1 MTRGGERERGDF
13 HPPSR
18 FARSTIPEEKWG
30 TTRSLVLKRCPAYRC
45 PLRDSRLFKMLYWRW
60 HKQFQRGIRPL
71 SGTGTR
77 EEPLRTSQERL
88 RGRLT
93 SPLLQK
99 KSGEETLFS
108 SPDFS
113 EGWGMSVHRLIHE
126 QYSAVTVSGQSVD
139 SGYLR
144 GWAIPVTERKLVVA
158 IQSRFDT
165 SVFDTN
171 SRSETAQKH
180 RSL

>member
-1 MTRGGERERGDF
+1 MGPGLWAPG
-13 HPPSR
+13 
-18 FARSTIPEEKWG
+18 
-30 TTRSLVLKRCPAYRC
+30 
-45 PLRDSRLFKMLYWRW
+45 
-60 HKQFQRGIRPL
+60 
-71 SGTGTR
+71 GTGTR
-77 EEPLRTSQERL
+77 DEPLRTSQERL

-93 SPLLQK
+93 SPLRQK

-139 SGYLR
+139 SGYQR

-158 IQSRFDT
+158 IQIRFDT

-171 SRSETAQKH
+171 SGSEIAQKH
-180 RSL
+180 RSLYSLRVDKKSILGEYFSFFKPSTSNHVHLN

>member
-1 MTRGGERERGDF
+1 MGPGLWAPG
-13 HPPSR
+13 
-18 FARSTIPEEKWG
+18 
-30 TTRSLVLKRCPAYRC
+30 
-45 PLRDSRLFKMLYWRW
+45 
-60 HKQFQRGIRPL
+60 
-71 SGTGTR
+71 GTGTR
-77 EEPLRTSQERL
+77 DEPLRTSQERL

-93 SPLLQK
+93 SPLRQK

-113 EGWGMSVHRLIHE
+113 EGWGMSVHRLIHK

-139 SGYLR
+139 SGYQR

-171 SRSETAQKH
+171 SRSEIAQKIVH
-180 RSL
+180 FQYSLRVDKKSILGEYFSFFKPSTSNHVHLN

>member
-1 MTRGGERERGDF
+1 MGPGLWAPG
-13 HPPSR
+13 
-18 FARSTIPEEKWG
+18 
-30 TTRSLVLKRCPAYRC
+30 
-45 PLRDSRLFKMLYWRW
+45 
-60 HKQFQRGIRPL
+60 
-71 SGTGTR
+71 GTGTR
-77 EEPLRTSQERL
+77 DEPLRTSQERL

-93 SPLLQK
+93 SPLRQK

-139 SGYLR
+139 SGYQR

-171 SRSETAQKH
+171 SRSEIAQKIVH
-180 RSL
+180 FQYSLRVDKKSILGEYFSFFKPRTSNHVHLN

>member
-1 MTRGGERERGDF
+1 MGPGLWAPG
-13 HPPSR
+13 
-18 FARSTIPEEKWG
+18 
-30 TTRSLVLKRCPAYRC
+30 
-45 PLRDSRLFKMLYWRW
+45 
-60 HKQFQRGIRPL
+60 
-71 SGTGTR
+71 GTGTR
-77 EEPLRTSQERL
+77 DEPLRTSQERL

-93 SPLLQK
+93 SPLRQK

-113 EGWGMSVHRLIHE
+113 EGYIHTYILYWLVPTGLFRVNFTLQGWGMSVHRLIHE

-139 SGYLR
+139 SGCQR

-158 IQSRFDT
+158 IQIRFDT

-171 SRSETAQKH
+171 SGSEIAQKH
-180 RSL
+180 RSLYSLRVDKKSILGEYFSFFKPSTSNHVHLN